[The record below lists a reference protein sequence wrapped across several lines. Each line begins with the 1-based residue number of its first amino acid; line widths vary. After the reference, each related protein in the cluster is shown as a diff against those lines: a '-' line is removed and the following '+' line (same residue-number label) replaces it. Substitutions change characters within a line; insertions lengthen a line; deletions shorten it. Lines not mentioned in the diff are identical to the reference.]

1 MKIIEDLYRASTSS
15 ENYKYGQLSILF
27 CMAKR
32 KKGVGFHSAAG
43 LVRYFD
49 AEEKTAL
56 KISPWFVVAIAVGT
70 MIAVILAEILY
81 PLS

>member
-1 MKIIEDLYRASTSS
+1 
-15 ENYKYGQLSILF
+15 
-27 CMAKR
+27 MAKR
-32 KKGVGFHSAAG
+32 RKGVGFHSAAG

-56 KISPWFVVAIAVGT
+56 KISPWLVVAIAIGT
-70 MIAVILAEILY
+70 MIAVILANILY

>member
-1 MKIIEDLYRASTSS
+1 MT
-15 ENYKYGQLSILF
+15 
-27 CMAKR
+27 KR

-49 AEEKTAL
+49 EEEKTAL
-56 KISPWFVVAIAVGT
+56 KISPWLVVAIAIGT
-70 MIAVILAEILY
+70 MIAVILVDILY